1 MSAATDRL
9 RRIDVA
15 TVGIAIAAVV
25 AVVGIASVFSTV
37 FDFSGLYEDRTRV
50 LLGFAGIAVGA
61 FLAKRWI
68 DTDPGS
74 YRPPERERV
83 LAVDVPGEEFDDLLR
98 FRAIAKSPEA
108 IRYFRSQS
116 REELQQVA
124 IEVLEL
130 HQGLDRETARA
141 RLRGGSWT
149 ADETAAEFFRLG
161 TDGGATEELDNAL
174 RRRRGGEH
182 PHTKR
187 ARRAVEAL
195 ARIAG
200 PGTDRSA
207 ETDADR
213 TAGTAEPPASET
225 AGTGTTATG
234 TAATERDPTGPAAAE
249 EVER

>member
-9 RRIDVA
+9 RRIDGA
-15 TVGIAIAAVV
+15 TVGIAIAALV
-25 AVVGIASVFSTV
+25 AVVGIASVFSAA
-37 FDFSGLYEDRTRV
+37 FDFSGLYEDRTRA

-61 FLAKRWI
+61 FLTKRWI

-83 LAVDVPGEEFDDLLR
+83 LPVGVPGEEFDDLLR

-116 REELQQVA
+116 REELQDVA
-124 IEVLEL
+124 IEVLER
-130 HQGLDRETARA
+130 HQGLDREDARA
-141 RLRGGSWT
+141 RLRDGSWT
-149 ADETAAEFFRLG
+149 TDETAAEFFRLG

-195 ARIAG
+195 AAIAAPDTG
-200 PGTDRSA
+200 RSA
-207 ETDADR
+207 ERDTDGASTGDEAATSEHADAD
-213 TAGTAEPPASET
+213 AVAS
-225 AGTGTTATG
+225 G
-234 TAATERDPTGPAAAE
+234 
-249 EVER
+249 VER